1 MAERY
6 DLVVLG
12 MGSGG
17 MSAAELIA
25 SLPLRVAVVERGR
38 VGGDCLW
45 TGCVPSKA
53 LLASAKAAHVM
64 RTADRWGLPP
74 VDPEIDTEA
83 VWKRLKAVQEDIAT
97 SDDDP
102 ERYQAL
108 GIDVIQGTAR
118 LTGPHR
124 VEVTGPHGEVRPLDT
139 RFILVCTGSS
149 PAVPDIPGLVDAGF
163 LTSESIFELDRAPSS
178 LVMVGGG
185 PIASELAQA
194 LTRLGVRTTVLERG
208 QRILPRD
215 EPDLAATLGRLL
227 VEEGVDLRLGA
238 TVERVTVEG
247 GRKVVH
253 GTVDGGPGRW
263 EADELFV
270 ATGRSP
276 NVEGL
281 GLEDLGVEVGKRGVV
296 VDDRMRTA
304 VPSVYAAGDVAGR
317 YLFTHS
323 AGHEAVRAVRDMFFP
338 GRGTVSDLVPW
349 CTFTDPEL
357 AHAGLTASEA
367 QERHG
372 PDVAVH
378 RMALARS
385 DRARAEGHTEGEVL
399 VVTAKGRVVGAHVL
413 APSAGEVI
421 HELALAI
428 RHDLSLSDIAALVH
442 VYPTY
447 ATTVNQLAAE
457 AAYEGARRYHGLI
470 RPLLAWRRVVERLRT
485 LRRA

>member
-1 MAERY
+1 MAERF

-17 MSAAELIA
+17 MSAAEMA
-25 SLPLRVAVVERGR
+25 ATLPLRVAVVERAR

-53 LLASAKAAHVM
+53 LLASAKAAHTM
-64 RTADRWGLPP
+64 RTADRWGLPA

-102 ERYQAL
+102 QRYRGL
-108 GIDVIQGTAR
+108 GIDVVHGDAR
-118 LTGPHR
+118 LAGRHR
-124 VEVTGPHGEVRPLDT
+124 VEVTGEDGRVRLLDS
-139 RFILVCTGSS
+139 RFTLVCTGSRPS
-149 PAVPDIPGLVDAGF
+149 VPDIPGLKATGF
-163 LTSESIFELDRAPSS
+163 LTSESIFELDRAPES
-178 LVMVGGG
+178 LVMIGGG
-185 PIASELAQA
+185 PIATELAQA

-215 EPDLAATLGRLL
+215 EPGLAATLGRLL
-227 VEEGVDLRLGA
+227 TEEGVDLRLGV
-238 TVERVTVEG
+238 TCERVGVED

-253 GTVDGGPGRW
+253 GTVGGVPVRW

-281 GLEDLGVEVGKRGVV
+281 GLEDVGVEVGEDGVV

-304 VPSVYAAGDVAGR
+304 VPSVYAAGDVTGR
-317 YLFTHS
+317 HLFTHS

-338 GRGTVSDLVPW
+338 GKGTVSDLVPW

-357 AHAGLTASEA
+357 AHAGLTVAEA
-367 QERHG
+367 EEQHG
-372 PDVAVH
+372 AAAVAH

-385 DRARAEGHTEGEVL
+385 DRARAEGHAEGEVV
-399 VVTAKGRVVGAHVL
+399 VVTVRGRVVGAHVL

-428 RHDLSLSDIAALVH
+428 RHGMSLSDIAALIH
-442 VYPTY
+442 IYPTY
-447 ATTVNQLAAE
+447 ATTVNQVAAE

-470 RPLLAWRRVVERLRT
+470 RPVLAWRRVVERLQA